1 MKKRVISILTVLT
14 LVIVV
19 CLSSSTT
26 LAANRHTHAYS
37 DVGIIHLSTQQI
49 GSHVVQ
55 MHDPSTGTYE
65 TVICYIYVETWA
77 HVMKCGCGS
86 TYYANQ
92 WTRIVHSACG
102 L

>member
-1 MKKRVISILTVLT
+1 MKKNVTTVLT
-14 LVIVV
+14 ILALVLAV
-19 CLSSSTT
+19 CFSANTA
-26 LAANRHTHAYS
+26 LAASRHTHAYS

-49 GSHVVQ
+49 GSHTVEMYNQ
-55 MHDPSTGTYE
+55 STGTYD
-65 TVICYIYVETWA
+65 TVTCYIYSETWA

-86 TYYANQ
+86 LYYANQ

>member
-1 MKKRVISILTVLT
+1 MKKRVISILTVLI

-37 DVGIIHLSTQQI
+37 DVGIIH
-49 GSHVVQ
+49 
-55 MHDPSTGTYE
+55 
-65 TVICYIYVETWA
+65 
-77 HVMKCGCGS
+77 
-86 TYYANQ
+86 
-92 WTRIVHSACG
+92 SACG

>member
-19 CLSSSTT
+19 CLSSNAAQ
-26 LAANRHTHAYS
+26 AANRHDHNYS
-37 DVGIIHLSTQQI
+37 DVGIIHLSTQQV
-49 GSHVVQ
+49 GSHVVEMYNQ
-55 MHDPSTGTYE
+55 STGTYD

-77 HVMKCGCGS
+77 HVMKCGCGDI
-86 TYYANQ
+86 YYANY